1 MRQSRMLL
9 KLEIKRALK
18 KLPQLLL
25 GAVVITLVVAL
36 IVICC
41 ATAGKKSKENT
52 VSKVALVTNNNVL
65 VENVGMEMLGGMET
79 VKNMFEFE
87 IALEEDAIER
97 FHNGELEGV
106 IVFPDNYIDGIGRG
120 ENEPAQVF
128 VRTAGVSY
136 SLGVIAETCGAA
148 GTLLASTEA
157 ASYALQDWGKD
168 YGISNRWEMAEA
180 LSVIDARVILSR
192 EDAFSKVTI
201 YGEGD
206 VSFAQ
211 SYLCAALVILIL
223 LWGLS
228 CGTIMKGDSPVLIK
242 KLKANLVSVE
252 KQQLIKLTA
261 LTVLLGIVFL
271 IIGVLLVGAYLIL
284 PELFETLDVT
294 SIWQLVLLIIAF
306 VPVII
311 LGATMVMFAYTAAS
325 NQIGGILLLFIGTVV
340 MSYISGC
347 LMPSVYLPETI
358 QELAKFLPTTYM
370 HREATNAIVGVVDI
384 KCIVIIMSYSLVF
397 FGASVGIMKYKESK
411 A

>member
-9 KLEIKRALK
+9 KLEIKRAMK

-41 ATAGKKSKENT
+41 AAAGKKSEESS
-52 VSKVALVTNNNVL
+52 VSRVALVTNNNTL
-65 VENVGMEMLGGMET
+65 VENVGMEMLGSMET
-79 VKNMFEFE
+79 VENLYKFEV
-87 IALEEDAIER
+87 ALQEDAMER
-97 FHNGELEGV
+97 FYNGELEGV
-106 IVFPDNYIDGIGRG
+106 IVFPNNYVDGIGRG
-120 ENEPAQVF
+120 DNEPAQVF

-136 SLGVIAETCGAA
+136 SLGIIAETCGAA
-148 GTLLASTEA
+148 GTLLTSTEA
-157 ASYALQDWGKD
+157 ASYALQDWGKE
-168 YGISNRWEMAEA
+168 YGIKNTWEMAEA
-180 LSVIDARVILSR
+180 LSVTDARVILSR

-228 CGTIMKGDSPVLIK
+228 CGTIMKGDSPVLVK
-242 KLKANLVSVE
+242 KLKANLISVE

-261 LTVLLGIVFL
+261 LVILLGVVFL
-271 IIGVLLVGAYLIL
+271 IIGGLLIGAYFFM

-294 SIWQLVLLIIAF
+294 SIWQLVLLLIAF

-311 LGATMVMFAYTAAS
+311 LAAAIVMFAYTVTS

-370 HREATNAIVGVVDI
+370 HREATNAIMGIVDI
-384 KCIVIIMSYSLVF
+384 KCLLIIVLYSLAF
-397 FGASVGIMKYKESK
+397 FGASVGIMKYKESR